1 MAITAPKRSL
11 GNACGVLASHN
22 NAAVLNSLV
31 DDLLGQR
38 KLSRTMRAVFAMEN
52 VVRTREPSVAFAA
65 LEKGASVSAVV
76 FTDQGDISLRY
87 P

>member
-1 MAITAPKRSL
+1 VALATPKRSF
-11 GNACGVLASHN
+11 GNASGVLASHN

-31 DDLLGQR
+31 NDPLGQR
-38 KLSRTMRAVFAMEN
+38 KLLRTVRAVSAMEN
-52 VVRTREPSVAFAA
+52 VVRAREPSVAFAA

-76 FTDQGDISLRY
+76 FTDQGYISVRY